1 MSYFGF
7 LIQSLEAL
15 AVVAALASV
24 TVGCLWA
31 TVVEA
36 SAREAF
42 RARVS
47 MFAALGTLALAA
59 LLAGLP
65 RTGVWLLGFWA
76 LYLASV
82 AALPAWNLRPLAAT
96 IAFAAGVLSLIAAA
110 RLAPQFA
117 ALRGLE
123 RLSRVEGIDAAAR
136 PVIEALER
144 YQRETGRFPRSVDE
158 LVESGSI
165 QRAQLRVSADSTF
178 AIEGERFA
186 AAGLC
191 VEIAPARVRADR
203 LWWSPDRSVKLG
215 PNMRRRGDW
224 VYVDDLDERRD

>member
-1 MSYFGF
+1 MSYFGL
-7 LIQSLEAL
+7 LIQSLETI
-15 AVVAALASV
+15 AVVAAFASV

-36 SAREAF
+36 SAREAL
-42 RARVS
+42 RARVVV
-47 MFAALGTLALAA
+47 FAALGTLAVVA

-65 RTGVWLLGFWA
+65 RTGLWLSGFWA
-76 LYLASV
+76 VYLASV
-82 AALPAWNLRPLAAT
+82 AALPAWNFRPLAAS
-96 IAFAAGVLSLIAAA
+96 IAFATGVLSLIAVT

-123 RLSRVEGIDAAAR
+123 RLSRVEDVDAAAQ
-136 PVIEALER
+136 PVIDALER
-144 YQRETGRFPRSVDE
+144 YRRETGQFPRSVDE

-165 QRAQLRVSADSTF
+165 RRAQLRVSADSSF
-178 AIEGERFA
+178 AIEDERFA
-186 AAGLC
+186 AGGLC

-215 PNMRRRGDW
+215 PNAWRRGDW
-224 VYVDDLDERRD
+224 VYFDDLDEGRD